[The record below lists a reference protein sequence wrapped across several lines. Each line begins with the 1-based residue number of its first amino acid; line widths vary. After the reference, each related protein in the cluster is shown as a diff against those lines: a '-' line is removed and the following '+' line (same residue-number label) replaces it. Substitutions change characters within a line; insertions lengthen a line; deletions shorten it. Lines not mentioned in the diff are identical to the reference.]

1 MLKLDGCGGFRSR
14 PPDLHGS
21 SVGEAS
27 ARQTSHCPQASKD
40 AVWRVTRDSRV
51 KGFSNVAEVMGSL
64 TARGAEAWTS
74 RGIRQ
79 QSLAI
84 VGHFFRSG
92 EMVFFVSLQSFEL
105 VSRKVYGTERRSTS
119 QYDGRHGVEV
129 PVVNR

>member
-1 MLKLDGCGGFRSR
+1 M
-14 PPDLHGS
+14 DLALLAVSTRFAWILGRRG
-21 SVGEAS
+21 V

-40 AVWRVTRDSRV
+40 AEWRVTRDSRT

-74 RGIRQ
+74 GGIRQ
-79 QSLAI
+79 QSFAI

-92 EMVFFVSLQSFEL
+92 EMVFFVSLLSFEL